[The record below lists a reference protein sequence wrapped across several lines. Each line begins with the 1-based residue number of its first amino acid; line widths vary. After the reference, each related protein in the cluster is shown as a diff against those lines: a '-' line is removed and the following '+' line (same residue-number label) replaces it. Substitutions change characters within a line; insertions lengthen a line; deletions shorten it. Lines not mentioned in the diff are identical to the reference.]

1 MDDKEQKFKTYRSLS
16 NMHNF
21 RLRLFAEGI
30 LTGILAGIV
39 ISFFRFALSEME
51 YLRGALYNRLWV
63 NDWSI
68 NACWF
73 AVLIAIA
80 FILHKLNC
88 IEPMAAGSGIPQV
101 KGAILGLMKMR
112 WLHILWVKLTAGI
125 IGIGAG
131 LSLGREGPSIQLGA
145 VTAQGVSRL
154 MGRTRMEERYL
165 LTSGASAGLAAAFNA
180 PLAGVIFAL
189 EELHRNFSIMVL
201 LPSMA
206 AAFTA
211 TIISRAIFGRAT
223 IFDIPDLQLLPISYY
238 GIVILVAL
246 ASGLAGVI

>member
-16 NMHNF
+16 DMHRF

-30 LTGILAGIV
+30 LTGIFAGIV

-63 NDWSI
+63 SDWSV

-145 VTAQGVSRL
+145 VAAQGVSRL
-154 MGRTRMEERYL
+154 M
-165 LTSGASAGLAAAFNA
+165 
-180 PLAGVIFAL
+180 
-189 EELHRNFSIMVL
+189 
-201 LPSMA
+201 
-206 AAFTA
+206 
-211 TIISRAIFGRAT
+211 
-223 IFDIPDLQLLPISYY
+223 
-238 GIVILVAL
+238 
-246 ASGLAGVI
+246 